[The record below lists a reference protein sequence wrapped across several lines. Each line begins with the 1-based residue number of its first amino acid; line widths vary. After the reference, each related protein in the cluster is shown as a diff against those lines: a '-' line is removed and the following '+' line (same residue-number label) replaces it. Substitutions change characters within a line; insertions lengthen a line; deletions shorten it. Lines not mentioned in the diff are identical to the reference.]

1 MKHIQTSFKD
11 LNLKEDIFLTI
22 GNFDGIHKGHKAI
35 LDQLKKE
42 AKTVGAKTAI
52 LSFDPH
58 PKIFF
63 ENKKNFLINSRLKKI
78 SVLEEIGIDI
88 LIDLQFD
95 QKLINLSFE
104 EFEQGILINKLDI
117 KKLYL
122 GNDFRYGN
130 QRKGN
135 IQTLKKLCEKTNINL
150 MEVELI
156 NDTASNEK
164 VSSSQIRNLITKGDL
179 KKAND
184 NLVSKFSISG
194 IVIKG
199 DQRGRTIGI
208 PTANIEYPDDLV
220 IPPYGV
226 YAVEINI
233 LDEIHHGIVNFGMRP
248 TFNKDFPILEA
259 LIFDFDKDI
268 YGEEIEVVLH
278 EKIRSEK
285 KFNGIKELLNQVS
298 LDITVAKKIL
308 NYGN

>member
-11 LNLKEDIFLTI
+11 LNLKEGIFLTI
-22 GNFDGIHKGHKAI
+22 GNFDGIHKGHKVI
-35 LDQLKKE
+35 LDQLKKD
-42 AKTVGAKTAI
+42 AKAVGAKTAI

-63 ENKKNFLINSRLKKI
+63 KNKKNFLINSKSKKI
-78 SVLEEIGIDI
+78 SILEKLDIDI
-88 LIDLQFD
+88 LIDLKFNKD
-95 QKLINLSFE
+95 LINLSFE
-104 EFEQGILINKLDI
+104 EFEQGILIDKLDI
-117 KKLYL
+117 RKLYL

-135 IQTLKKLCEKTNINL
+135 IETLKKICEKTNINL
-150 MEVELI
+150 VEVELI
-156 NDTASNEK
+156 NNTNSNDK
-164 VSSSQIRNLITKGDL
+164 VSSSQIRDLISEGNI
-179 KKAND
+179 KKANQ
-184 NLVSKFSISG
+184 NLVFKFSISG

-208 PTANIEYPDDLV
+208 PTANIEYPEELV

-226 YAVEINI
+226 YAVEVKI
-233 LDEIHHGIVNFGMRP
+233 LEQIHHGIVNFGMRP

-259 LIFDFDKDI
+259 LIFDFDRDI
-268 YGEEIEVVLH
+268 YGEEIEVILH
-278 EKIRSEK
+278 EKIRGEI
-285 KFNGIKELLNQVS
+285 KFNGIKELLNQIS

>member
-11 LNLKEDIFLTI
+11 LNLKEGIFLTI
-22 GNFDGIHKGHKAI
+22 GNFDGIHKGHKVI
-35 LDQLKKE
+35 LDQLKKD
-42 AKTVGAKTAI
+42 AKAVGAKTAI

-63 ENKKNFLINSRLKKI
+63 KNKKNFLINSKSKKI
-78 SVLEEIGIDI
+78 FILEKLDIDI
-88 LIDLQFD
+88 LIDLKFNKD
-95 QKLINLSFE
+95 LINLSFE
-104 EFEQGILINKLDI
+104 EFEQGILIDKLDI
-117 KKLYL
+117 RKLYL

-135 IQTLKKLCEKTNINL
+135 IETLKKICEKTNINL
-150 MEVELI
+150 VEVELI
-156 NDTASNEK
+156 NNTNSNDK
-164 VSSSQIRNLITKGDL
+164 VSSSQIRDLISEGNI
-179 KKAND
+179 KKANQ
-184 NLVSKFSISG
+184 NLVFKFSISG

-208 PTANIEYPDDLV
+208 PTANIEYPEELV

-226 YAVEINI
+226 YAVEVKI
-233 LDEIHHGIVNFGMRP
+233 LEQIHHGIVNFGMRP

-259 LIFDFDKDI
+259 LIFDFDRDI
-268 YGEEIEVVLH
+268 YGEEIEVILH
-278 EKIRSEK
+278 EKIRGEI
-285 KFNGIKELLNQVS
+285 KFNGIKELLNQIS

>member
-164 VSSSQIRNLITKGDL
+164 VSSSQIRNLITKGDI

>member
-11 LNLKEDIFLTI
+11 LNLKEGIFLTI
-22 GNFDGIHKGHKAI
+22 GNFDGIHKGHKVI
-35 LDQLKKE
+35 LDQLKKD
-42 AKTVGAKTAI
+42 AKAVGAKTAI

-63 ENKKNFLINSRLKKI
+63 KNKKNFLINSKSKKI
-78 SVLEEIGIDI
+78 SILEKLDIDI
-88 LIDLQFD
+88 LIDLKFNKD
-95 QKLINLSFE
+95 LINLSFE
-104 EFEQGILINKLDI
+104 EFEQGILIDKLDI

-135 IQTLKKLCEKTNINL
+135 IETLKKICEKTNINL
-150 MEVELI
+150 VEVELI
-156 NDTASNEK
+156 NNTNSNDK
-164 VSSSQIRNLITKGDL
+164 VSSSQIRDLISEGNI
-179 KKAND
+179 KKANQ
-184 NLVSKFSISG
+184 NLVFKFSISG

-208 PTANIEYPDDLV
+208 PTANIEYPEELV

-226 YAVEINI
+226 YAVEVKI
-233 LDEIHHGIVNFGMRP
+233 LEQIHHGIVNFGMRP

-259 LIFDFDKDI
+259 LIFDFERDI
-268 YGEEIEVVLH
+268 YGEEIEVILH
-278 EKIRSEK
+278 EKIRGEI
-285 KFNGIKELLNQVS
+285 KFNGIKELLNQIS

>member
-278 EKIRSEK
+278 EKIRNEK

>member
-1 MKHIQTSFKD
+1 
-11 LNLKEDIFLTI
+11 
-22 GNFDGIHKGHKAI
+22 
-35 LDQLKKE
+35 
-42 AKTVGAKTAI
+42 
-52 LSFDPH
+52 
-58 PKIFF
+58 
-63 ENKKNFLINSRLKKI
+63 
-78 SVLEEIGIDI
+78 
-88 LIDLQFD
+88 
-95 QKLINLSFE
+95 
-104 EFEQGILINKLDI
+104 
-117 KKLYL
+117 
-122 GNDFRYGN
+122 
-130 QRKGN
+130 
-135 IQTLKKLCEKTNINL
+135 

-268 YGEEIEVVLH
+268 YGE
-278 EKIRSEK
+278 K
-285 KFNGIKELLNQVS
+285 
-298 LDITVAKKIL
+298 
-308 NYGN
+308 

>member
-164 VSSSQIRNLITKGDL
+164 VSSSQIRNLITKGDI

-278 EKIRSEK
+278 EKIRNEK

-308 NYGN
+308 DYGN